1 MARVYNIIS
10 ILFLLLTIG
19 FIVFGVSRMMQPAPV
34 VVTAEAEL
42 PTPLVLPTVTDTFTP
57 TNTLIPTWTPT
68 PTDTLTPSITPTN
81 PPTVPTGTP
90 VPPTVPPTSTPVPPS
105 AAPSATITDTPT
117 ITVTPSDTPPAT
129 ATYTPTGPTPIPPT
143 VPSPF
148 PFTLRNNQV
157 IITSN
162 FANTAGCQ
170 WQGFGGAVFDLS
182 GQPFPGL
189 RIHVYGNNA
198 GASTDLYTASGTNS
212 LYAQGSGWELA
223 VGNAISTNTYYVEL
237 QSQEGTAIS
246 PAVPV
251 TFPGSCQGNV
261 AVINFEQTRP
271 LN

>member
-1 MARVYNIIS
+1 MSRAYNLIS
-10 ILFLLLTIG
+10 IIFLLLTLA
-19 FIVFGVSRMMQPAPV
+19 FILFGLTRMMQPPPV
-34 VVTAEAEL
+34 IPTVEVAL
-42 PTPLVLPTVTDTFTP
+42 PTALQLPTVTTTFTP

-68 PTDTLTPSITPTN
+68 PSETATPSITPTN
-81 PPTVPTGTP
+81 APTVPTATPIPPTP
-90 VPPTVPPTSTPVPPS
+90 VPSGTAIPPS
-105 AAPSATITDTPT
+105 AAPSSTITDTPT
-117 ITVTPSDTPPAT
+117 ITVTLSDTPPAT
-129 ATYTPTGPTPIPPT
+129 PTATPTGPTPT

-170 WQGFGGAVFDLS
+170 WQGFGGAVFDLT

-189 RIHVYGNNA
+189 RIHVYGNNS
-198 GASTDLYTASGTNS
+198 GANTDLYTASGTNS
-212 LYAQGSGWELA
+212 LYGQGSGWELA
-223 VGNAISTNTYYVEL
+223 VENTISTNTYYIEL